1 MWDVCS
7 LPMFAT
13 NTLTLTNIQK
23 SHQTEAWFCTCFD
36 CGIFPS
42 FSVGGNRDL
51 AYSAVMLPM
60 FEPFMSV
67 DPLVFLEIFSHSI
80 ETGNNLMAHSSMR
93 NGKDSPQEIKKLF
106 FESRIPWCKNFPFNH
121 HVELYRIGEAKNPG
135 PTQQN
140 ESVNTI
146 CVYNP
151 SGMHNKHLFFLEHL
165 KQGIS

>member
-7 LPMFAT
+7 LQLFAM
-13 NTLTLTNIQK
+13 NTLTLTNNQK

-42 FSVGGNRDL
+42 LFVSGNRDF
-51 AYSAVMLPM
+51 ASSAVMLPM
-60 FEPFMSV
+60 FEPFMYV

-80 ETGNNLMAHSSMR
+80 ETGNNLIAHSSMR
-93 NGKDSPQEIKKLF
+93 NGKDPPQEIKKLF
-106 FESRIPWCKNFPFNH
+106 FESRIPWCMNFLFNH

-140 ESVNTI
+140 ESVNTV

>member
-1 MWDVCS
+1 
-7 LPMFAT
+7 MFPT
-13 NTLTLTNIQK
+13 NTLTLTNNQK

-36 CGIFPS
+36 CGILPS
-42 FSVGGNRDL
+42 FIDAGNRDR
-51 AYSAVMLPM
+51 AFSAVKLPWLE
-60 FEPFMSV
+60 FILYV

-80 ETGNNLMAHSSMR
+80 ETGNNLMAHFSMR
-93 NGKDSPQEIKKLF
+93 NGKDSSQEIKKFF
-106 FESRIPWCKNFPFNH
+106 FESRIPWYKNFPFNH
-121 HVELYRIGEAKNPG
+121 HVELYRVGEAKNPG